1 MKLRTINGV
10 KVKVFEREDIINKL
24 KGTEEDWNLIN
35 KYQLTFPE
43 LLQDCDGFIID
54 GETLCKELDVGSNF
68 NEWLLANRKSKVGKL
83 VKYNCIENIDYIVN
97 REIAKNPKG
106 GRPTCKITLTLECAK
121 KIAMRQNNEM
131 GDLVCNYFILVE
143 KMLRNYESWIG
154 TREPEKENWKYMIS
168 CLDEWCKKRDF
179 DYTDKAFRIR
189 EANLL
194 NISLT
199 GYKASELRTLLKC
212 KDNVTRDNLTKEINK
227 ALDELQIINSTLL
240 IGNLDYEVRKQMI
253 VNTCKSK
260 YSNLYLLN
268 K

>member
-1 MKLRTINGV
+1 MRLRTINGV

-54 GETLCKELDVGSNF
+54 GETLCKELQIGDNY
-68 NEWLLANRKSKVGKL
+68 NTWLNGKTRYDNKGRIKWESKFA
-83 VKYNCIENIDYIVN
+83 KYKCVENKDYIISCFGESQN
-97 REIAKNPKG
+97 ENKHGGNNKN
-106 GRPTCKITLTLECAK
+106 KITLTLECAK

-131 GDLVCNYFILVE
+131 GDLVCNYFILME

-154 TREPEKENWKYMIS
+154 TREPEKENWNYMIS

-194 NISLT
+194 NVSLT

-212 KDNVTRDNLTKEINK
+212 KDNITRDNLTKEINK

-240 IGNLDYEVRKQMI
+240 IGNLDYEVR
-253 VNTCKSK
+253 TFKS
-260 YSNLYLLN
+260 
-268 K
+268 